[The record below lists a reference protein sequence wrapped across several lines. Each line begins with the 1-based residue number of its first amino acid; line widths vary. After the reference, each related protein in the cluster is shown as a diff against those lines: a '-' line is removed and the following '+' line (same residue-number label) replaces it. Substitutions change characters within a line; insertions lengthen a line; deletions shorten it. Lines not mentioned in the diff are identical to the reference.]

1 MRVRQMT
8 EAGKGYAKEAETE
21 LFLFKLF
28 KVFKYLFVCLFT
40 VYVHMCTPMY
50 TTVLVV
56 AQRLAGVT
64 SLPWPLEFELWLS
77 VLVANILTYL
87 AILLAPPNSLLLF

>member
-1 MRVRQMT
+1 MRAKQMT

-28 KVFKYLFVCLFT
+28 EVFKYLFVCLFT
-40 VYVHMCTPMY
+40 VYVHMCTHMY

-56 AQRLAGVT
+56 AQGQLAGVT
-64 SLPWPLEFELWLS
+64 SLP
-77 VLVANILTYL
+77 
-87 AILLAPPNSLLLF
+87 